1 MRRFSVLLTALLLLT
16 GALPALAQPAIEG
29 LGAADLALL
38 TGSGMDEDTLHFD
51 LSLDLTLEG
60 DPAFAMGLALTGAGA
75 LGTDAAGQALMTLD
89 LSGTG
94 DSVTVGQTPVL
105 VGLRLLDNILYL
117 RMSEDDPWQGMP
129 LDEGLAGA
137 GLPDDTTQMAGAQA
151 LDVLG
156 WLAFLGLD
164 AYSNGSRLADSDG
177 QALFQV
183 EVDLGAWLLSPT
195 FSELMTVAGETTGDD
210 TLGSLGP
217 MLGMLLEDLL
227 LTIESAVELESGL
240 MRRLVLDLGV
250 AMNAAL
256 LGGSG
261 AQSTEP
267 ANIFL
272 TLALDNMR
280 YDGSLELSAPEG
292 AVLAEA

>member
-16 GALPALAQPAIEG
+16 GAVSALAQPAIEG
-29 LGAADLALL
+29 LGEANLALL

-75 LGTDAAGQALMTLD
+75 LGTDDAGQPLMTLD

-129 LDEGLAGA
+129 LDESLAES
-137 GLPDDTTQMAGAQA
+137 GLPGDTSEMAGAQA
-151 LDVLG
+151 IDILG

-164 AYSNGSRLADSDG
+164 AYSSGSRLENSGG
-177 QALFQV
+177 QAHFQI

-210 TLGSLGP
+210 TLSSVGP
-217 MLGMLLEDLL
+217 MLGMLLQDLL
-227 LTIESAVELESGL
+227 LTVNSAVELESGL

-250 AMNAAL
+250 EMNAAL

-272 TLALDNMR
+272 TLSLDNMR
-280 YDGSLELSAPEG
+280 YDGVVEVSAPVG
-292 AVLAEA
+292 AVLADA

>member
-29 LGAADLALL
+29 LGTADLALL

-60 DPAFAMGLALTGAGA
+60 DPSFAMGLALTGAGA
-75 LGTDAAGQALMTLD
+75 LGTDDAGQPLMTLD

-105 VGLRLLDNILYL
+105 VGLRLVDNTLYL
-117 RMSEDDPWQGMP
+117 RMSEDDPWQGMA
-129 LDEGLAGA
+129 LDES
-137 GLPDDTTQMAGAQA
+137 LPGDKSDVAGAQA
-151 LDVLG
+151 IDILG

-164 AYSNGSRLADSDG
+164 SFSSGSRLENSGG
-177 QALFQV
+177 QAHFQV

-195 FSELMTVAGETTGDD
+195 FSDVMTVAGETTGDD

-227 LTIESAVELESGL
+227 LTINSAVELDSGL

-250 AMNAAL
+250 AMNAAM

-261 AQSTEP
+261 AQSAEP
-267 ANIFL
+267 ASIFL

-280 YDGSLELSAPEG
+280 YDGTLEVSAPEG
-292 AVLAEA
+292 AIPADV